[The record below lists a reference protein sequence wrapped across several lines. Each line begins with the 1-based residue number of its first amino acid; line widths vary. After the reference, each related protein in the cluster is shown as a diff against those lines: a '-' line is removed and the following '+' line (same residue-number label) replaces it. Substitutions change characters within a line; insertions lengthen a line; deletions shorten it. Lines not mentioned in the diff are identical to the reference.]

1 MAIAYVQSN
10 KILEFNFGGRTQV
23 NTSPL
28 WIGLSKTTPTA
39 YGGNITEPTG
49 NYGRISVDNTPSGAK
64 WSTSSLGILS
74 NAVELAFIESTSEW
88 AATSAP
94 ITHIF
99 IADTEFGTGT
109 SVLYYEALSAN
120 RPIPSNTTVYFSI
133 GALTISM
140 A

>member
-1 MAIAYVQSN
+1 MAITYAQANS
-10 KILEFNFGGRTQV
+10 ILEFNFGGRTQV
-23 NTSPL
+23 NLSPL

-64 WSTSSLGILS
+64 WSTGSLGVLS
-74 NAVELAFIESTSEW
+74 NATELSFVESTSEW

-109 SVLYYEALSAN
+109 SVLYYEVLSAS

-133 GALTISM
+133 GSLTVGM